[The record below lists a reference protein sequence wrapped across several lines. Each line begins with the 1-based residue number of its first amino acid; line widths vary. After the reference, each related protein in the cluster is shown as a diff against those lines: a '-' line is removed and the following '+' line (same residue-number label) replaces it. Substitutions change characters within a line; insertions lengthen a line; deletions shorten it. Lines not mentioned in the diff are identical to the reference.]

1 MKNLKI
7 SSGLMIVLGLFT
19 LMLVLSSG
27 LGLYFL
33 KLSNSYVTKMSYNSS
48 EQKALNATRD
58 NLLSVRILIDSTFQA
73 RVHNEPVDTLET
85 MNKINALL
93 KEADRQYQL
102 FVEIPGLSTSLPE
115 LGQQMNRS
123 YNQMVETVKLN
134 QGALNSDASA
144 QDIKAFLD
152 SHREQI
158 NNARKQW
165 DSDYTAYIAKT
176 QSALDKVIQF
186 SNNSYSFSLI
196 LMSGMIIVAIIMFF
210 MINIW
215 MRKTLV
221 RPLQDVAHHF
231 DNIGNGNLT
240 GEIRVTSTNEIGQ
253 LCASLQAMQAGLN
266 DTVRSIRN
274 GVETINIGTQEIASG
289 NNDLSRRTEEQA
301 AAVVETAASMEQITS
316 TVKMNTDNAL
326 NASQMAQN
334 TAKIASAGEKQMQDV
349 TQKMDAIS
357 QSAQKMVDIIS
368 VIDGIA
374 FQTNI
379 LALNA
384 AVEAARAG
392 QTGRGFAVVAG
403 EVRNLARRCA
413 ESAKE
418 ITTLI
423 NESTLYIQEGAALA
437 GKTSQ
442 TMLEISQSVG
452 KVNQVMESIALA
464 SEEQRRGVEQIR
476 VAITQMDH
484 VTQQNAALVE
494 EVATTAA
501 GVNDQADLLA
511 QSVAVFRVKPQSV

>member
-7 SSGLMIVLGLFT
+7 STGLMLVLAIFT
-19 LMLVLSSG
+19 LMLMLSSG

-33 KLSNSYVTKMSYNSS
+33 KSSNDAIEAMNYNAS

-58 NLLSVRILIDSTFQA
+58 NLLNARILIDSTFQA
-73 RVHNEPVDTLET
+73 RIHDEQVDVSE
-85 MNKINALL
+85 NVSKINSLL
-93 KEADRQYQL
+93 KEADRQYSL
-102 FVEIPGLSTSLPE
+102 FVEIPGLTTSQPE
-115 LGQQMNRS
+115 LGEVMKRS
-123 YNQMVETVKLN
+123 YNQMVTRIKLN
-134 QGALNSDASA
+134 VEELNTLPS
-144 QDIKAFLD
+144 QQEIKTFLD
-152 SHREQI
+152 NNYDNI
-158 NNARKQW
+158 NQTRQQW
-165 DSDYTAYIAKT
+165 DAEYKAYISKT
-176 QSALDKVIQF
+176 QAAFDKVIVL
-186 SNNSYSFSLI
+186 SKNAWSLSFI
-196 LMSGMIIVAIIMFF
+196 LMMAMCAIAIIMFF
-210 MINIW
+210 IITIW
-215 MRKTLV
+215 VRKTLV
-221 RPLQDVAHHF
+221 RPLQEVVHHF

-253 LCASLQAMQAGLN
+253 LCAALQTMQAGLN
-266 DTVRSIRN
+266 DTVSAIRN
-274 GVETINIGTQEIASG
+274 GVQTITIGTHEIASG

-301 AAVVETAASMEQITS
+301 AAVVETAASMEQITA

-326 NASQMAQN
+326 NASQMAQD
-334 TAKIASAGEKQMQDV
+334 TAVIANAGEKQMQDV

-413 ESAKE
+413 DSAKE
-418 ITTLI
+418 ISTLI
-423 NESTLYIQEGAALA
+423 NESTLYIQEGAELA
-437 GKTSQ
+437 NKTSQ
-442 TMLEISQSVG
+442 TMVDISHSVG

-476 VAITQMDH
+476 IAITQMDH

-501 GVNDQADLLA
+501 GVNGQADLLA
-511 QSVAVFRVKPQSV
+511 QSVSVFKVHQG

>member
-7 SSGLMIVLGLFT
+7 STGLMLVLALFT

-33 KLSNSYVTKMSYNSS
+33 KSSNSSIEKMNYNAS
-48 EQKALNATRD
+48 EQRALNATRD
-58 NLLSVRILIDSTFQA
+58 SLLNARILIDSTFQA
-73 RVHNEPVDTLET
+73 RLHDEQVDMPL
-85 MNKINALL
+85 MVNKLNGLL
-93 KEADRQYQL
+93 KDADRQYNL
-102 FVEIPGLSTSLPE
+102 FVEIPGLTTSQPE
-115 LGQQMNRS
+115 LGEVMRRS
-123 YNQMVETVKLN
+123 YDQIVATIKLN
-134 QGALNSDASA
+134 VDTLNTSPSS
-144 QDIKAFLD
+144 QEVKTFLD
-152 SHREQI
+152 
-158 NNARKQW
+158 NNRDKITQSRQQW
-165 DSDYTAYIAKT
+165 DNQYKDYIGKT
-176 QSALDKVIQF
+176 QGEFDSVIAF
-186 SNNSYSFSLI
+186 SKHAYSLSLI
-196 LMSGMIIVAIIMFF
+196 LMMAMCAIAIVMFF
-210 MINIW
+210 IIRIW
-215 MRKTLV
+215 MRNTLV
-221 RPLQDVAHHF
+221 RPLQEVAHHF

-240 GEIRVTSTNEIGQ
+240 GEIQVSSSNEIGL
-253 LCASLQAMQAGLN
+253 LCAALQAMQAGLN
-266 DTVRSIRN
+266 ETVRSIRN
-274 GVETINIGTQEIASG
+274 GVQTITIGTHEIASG
-289 NNDLSRRTEEQA
+289 NGDLSRRTEEQA

-326 NASQMAQN
+326 NASQMAQD
-334 TAKIASAGEKQMQDV
+334 TAVIADAGEKQMQDV
-349 TQKMDAIS
+349 TKKMEAIS

-413 ESAKE
+413 DSAKE
-418 ITTLI
+418 ISTLI
-423 NESTLYIQEGAALA
+423 NESTLYIQEGAELA
-437 GKTSQ
+437 NKTSQ
-442 TMLEISQSVG
+442 TMVDISHSVG

-476 VAITQMDH
+476 IAITQMDH

-501 GVNDQADLLA
+501 GVNDQADLLS
-511 QSVAVFRVKPQSV
+511 QSVSIFRVKQD